1 MRFVVLVSVLA
12 FVGVV
17 AARNWEDVRAY
28 TWEQYKID
36 FKKTFVNAQSERV
49 HRMTFHNNIER
60 IRKHNSEKH
69 SYKMGI
75 NQFTDNSK
83 DELKAFTGFNHGQA
97 LKFRESA
104 PVTEVYEHHI
114 ELSELPD
121 EIDWR
126 SKGII
131 TPVKNQGGCG
141 SCWAFGSTES
151 IESYV
156 ALATGALLVMAPQFF
171 VDCAPNPNDCGG
183 TGGCGGSIP
192 ELAFNYTTMSGGQTL
207 ESLYP
212 YTGQDGTCNSA
223 VKRVATV
230 GGYVKLP
237 QNNYTAVMGA
247 IATVGPLAI
256 NVAAMPW
263 QLYSSGVFDG
273 CPQVGQDVDIDHVVQ
288 LVGYGT
294 DSNGGGD
301 YWLVRNSWGTGWGE
315 AGYIRVQRMSS
326 NLNFCSGDA
335 EPGDGTGCS
344 GGPPSVTVCGSCGIW
359 YDVSYP
365 TGAMLVN

>member
-1 MRFVVLVSVLA
+1 MRLIVAVAVLA

-17 AARNWEDVRAY
+17 AARNWEDVQDY
-28 TWEQYKID
+28 TWEQYKVD
-36 FKKTFVNAQSERV
+36 FKKVFLNSQAERV
-49 HRMTFHNNIER
+49 HRITFYHNLER
-60 IRKHNSEKH
+60 IRKHNSEEQ

-75 NQFTDNSK
+75 NQFTDNSQ
-83 DELKAFTGFNHGQA
+83 DELKAYMGYDHTMA
-97 LKFRESA
+97 LKMRESQ
-104 PVTEVYEHHI
+104 VSEVYQHGVA
-114 ELSELPD
+114 LGDLP
-121 EIDWR
+121 ESVDWR
-126 SKGII
+126 MKGII

-156 ALATGALLVMAPQFF
+156 AINTGALLVMSPQFF

-192 ELAFNYTTMSGGQTL
+192 ELAFNYTAMSGGQTL

-212 YTGQDGTCNSA
+212 YTGQDGTCNSG

-230 GGYVKLP
+230 TGYVKLP
-237 QNNYTAVMGA
+237 SNNYTAIMGA
-247 IATVGPLAI
+247 VATVGPLAI

-263 QLYSSGVFDG
+263 QLYSSGVFTG
-273 CPQVGQDVDIDHVVQ
+273 CPQPPQDVDIDHVVQ

-294 DSNGGGD
+294 DSVGGD

-326 NLNFCSGDA
+326 NMQFCSSDS
-335 EPGDGTGCS
+335 EPSDGTGCT
-344 GGPPSVTVCGSCGIW
+344 GGPSQVNVCGSCGLW

-365 TGAMLVN
+365 TGASLVN